1 MKRIVFRVIAIVL
14 ALLVGALLYDLYY
27 PRTAKM
33 RQFDPNQ
40 VARLETAMWRSYYD
54 KKQVQLFNQ
63 LSELLRTQYHMPL
76 VRSNQVAYY
85 AANAAFAFK
94 DGKTQADYEK
104 ALPELVKFYGAIRK
118 MSDIP
123 FDVDRVAS
131 PGIAMVDCSSR
142 ALETRSRRAA
152 ARARRTSVS
161 YLRSAGRTSVG
172 ARPSARGSDEDSRTK
187 AENGAAMT
195 EEDWS
200 KITELLRKSWHSLA
214 VAVTTSTNLTPPS
227 NQSNGSH

>member
-1 MKRIVFRVIAIVL
+1 MRRIVFRSIAIVL
-14 ALLVGALLYDLYY
+14 TLLVGALLYDLYY
-27 PRTAKM
+27 PRSAKM
-33 RQFDPNQ
+33 REFDPNE

-94 DGKTQADYEK
+94 DSKTQADYEK

-118 MSDIP
+118 ISDIP
-123 FDVDRVAS
+123 FDVDRVARLELQWWIVHRERWKRGAEEL
-131 PGIAMVDCSSR
+131 PR
-142 ALETRSRRAA
+142 ALAELQSAIYGVPVEQVFEHGRLRAEA
-152 ARARRTSVS
+152 MKIR
-161 YLRSAGRTSVG
+161 
-172 ARPSARGSDEDSRTK
+172 DTK
-187 AENGAAMT
+187 ADNGAAMT

-200 KITELLRKSWHSLA
+200 KVNELLHQSWRSLGQA
-214 VAVTTSTNLTPPS
+214 IKLER
-227 NQSNGSH
+227 

>member
-1 MKRIVFRVIAIVL
+1 MTRIVFRSITIVL

-33 RQFDPNQ
+33 REFDPNE
-40 VARLETAMWRSYYD
+40 VARLESAMWRSYYD

-104 ALPELVKFYGAIRK
+104 AIPELVKFYGAIRK

-123 FDVDRVAS
+123 FDVDRVARLELQWWIVHRERWKRQ
-131 PGIAMVDCSSR
+131 PDELPR
-142 ALETRSRRAA
+142 ALAELQSSIYGVPVEQVLEHGRLRAEA
-152 ARARRTSVS
+152 MKIR
-161 YLRSAGRTSVG
+161 
-172 ARPSARGSDEDSRTK
+172 DTK

-214 VAVTTSTNLTPPS
+214 VAVKVVKT
-227 NQSNGSH
+227 G